1 MRSLSLSEEVAQ
13 LLVLPFDG
21 EAPHSQSEEYTR
33 YLHWVRDLRIGGL
46 VLVNRVQNGVVRHSE
61 PHALAAFLNR
71 IQRTARIPLL
81 VAADFERGASMRVS
95 SRTLFPHAMAFAATR
110 DLSASRDE
118 GAATARQARALGV
131 HWILAPVADVNNNPD
146 NPIINIRSYGE
157 DPQEVAAHVQA
168 FIEGAQSQSRPPV
181 LTTAKHFPGHGDT
194 ATDTHLGL
202 AVLQADRARL
212 ASLELV
218 PFRAAIR
225 QGVDAVMSAHIA
237 VPALDAAETPSTLS
251 SAVLTGLLRNELGF
265 RGLIVTDAL
274 DMQGVANQWSPGEAA
289 VKALEAGAD
298 VLLMPSRPE
307 EAIDAV
313 ITAVQQGRLTR
324 QRIELSVHRILA
336 AKLRVGL
343 GRRRLVNLEQI
354 ADLLDPPEAI
364 QRAQQIADR
373 AVTLLRN
380 DKDLV
385 PLRNAA
391 SACFLVLTENCC
403 STAGSSFAQEVRK
416 RAPKAQLTVL
426 NPQMSDV

>member
-1 MRSLSLSEEVAQ
+1 
-13 LLVLPFDG
+13 
-21 EAPHSQSEEYTR
+21 
-33 YLHWVRDLRIGGL
+33 
-46 VLVNRVQNGVVRHSE
+46 
-61 PHALAAFLNR
+61 
-71 IQRTARIPLL
+71 
-81 VAADFERGASMRVS
+81 
-95 SRTLFPHAMAFAATR
+95 
-110 DLSASRDE
+110 
-118 GAATARQARALGV
+118 
-131 HWILAPVADVNNNPD
+131 
-146 NPIINIRSYGE
+146 
-157 DPQEVAAHVQA
+157 
-168 FIEGAQSQSRPPV
+168 
-181 LTTAKHFPGHGDT
+181 
-194 ATDTHLGL
+194 
-202 AVLQADRARL
+202 VLQADRARL

-237 VPALDAAETPSTLS
+237 VPVLDAAGTPSTLS

-289 VKALEAGAD
+289 VKALAAGAD
-298 VLLMPSRPE
+298 VLLMPSKPDQ
-307 EAIDAV
+307 AIDAV
-313 ITAVQQGRLTR
+313 VTAVQQGRLTR

-354 ADLLDPPEAI
+354 ADFLDPPQAL

-385 PLRNAA
+385 PLRDAA

-426 NPQMSDV
+426 NPQMSDVQLGQIAAQAAACQPVVAAAFVSAAAYRGNVALTGGYPKLLDSLLASGRPVILIALGSPYLARSFPAVSAYLATYSTAPPCELAAVKALFGEIPIQGRLPVTIPGFAKYGDGIQVQAISPP